1 MNQARKP
8 VAVVVGATSKWQSDG
23 RTTRLAHGRAIDD
36 SDIPVGMRWG
46 VGGAIAQ
53 KFAKEGFLVVLTTRR
68 AANASALEK
77 AIVEQGGEPM
87 IVELDLV
94 SRESISRA
102 FAAIRQ
108 QAGDPDVLVY
118 NAGYLEGR
126 DLPPDKELLEHVP
139 IEIFETAQHIASRG
153 PFLVAQ
159 EVLPGMRKRG
169 AGSFLISNNQF
180 SLRGRKRL
188 TGQSLYYP
196 RVMMRTLAQVLTEE
210 YSEHGVHVAN
220 VIIDGLI
227 DSPGTRALPRAQQ
240 HPEAVMNPMKI
251 AEAFYYLHTQ
261 DRSCWTHE
269 LQLTPYSTKP
279 SVWRGRQLEKG
290 VGSFLGIP
298 IGLALSTAAGL
309 RVFVPLLLTGLAA
322 RLGYLSLTPS
332 MTWIGSD
339 AALVAFATATVLEV
353 GAYYVPWL
361 DNVLDTVG
369 TPAALTAG
377 VITTAA
383 GTPAPWPPARCAPPA
398 VSP

>member
-1 MNQARKP
+1 MSSARKP

-23 RTTRLAHGRAIDD
+23 RNTKLAHGKALDD

-53 KFAKEGFLVVLTTRR
+53 KFATEGFVVVLTTRR

-77 AIVEQGGEPM
+77 AIIEQGGHAT

-102 FAAIRQ
+102 FATIR

-126 DLPPDKELLEHVP
+126 DLPPEKELLEHIP
-139 IEIFETAQHIASRG
+139 IEIFETAQHLASRG

-159 EVLPGMRKRG
+159 EVLPAMRQRG
-169 AGSFLISNNQF
+169 AGSFLISNNSL
-180 SLRGRKRL
+180 SLRGRKRM

-220 VIIDGLI
+220 VVIDGLI

-240 HPEAVMNPMKI
+240 NPDVVMNPVKI
-251 AEAFYYLHTQ
+251 AEAFYYLHAQ
-261 DRSCWTHE
+261 DKSCWTHE
-269 LQLTPYSTKP
+269 LQLTPFATKP
-279 SVWRGRQLEKG
+279 S
-290 VGSFLGIP
+290 F
-298 IGLALSTAAGL
+298 
-309 RVFVPLLLTGLAA
+309 
-322 RLGYLSLTPS
+322 
-332 MTWIGSD
+332 
-339 AALVAFATATVLEV
+339 
-353 GAYYVPWL
+353 
-361 DNVLDTVG
+361 
-369 TPAALTAG
+369 
-377 VITTAA
+377 
-383 GTPAPWPPARCAPPA
+383 
-398 VSP
+398 